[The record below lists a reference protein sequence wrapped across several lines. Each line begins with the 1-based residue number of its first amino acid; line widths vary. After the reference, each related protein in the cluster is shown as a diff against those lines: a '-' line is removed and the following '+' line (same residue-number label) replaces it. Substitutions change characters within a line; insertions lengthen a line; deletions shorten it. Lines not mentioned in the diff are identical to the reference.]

1 LAATT
6 LRAFAYQ
13 VLVDCY
19 GEVPYK
25 EALNPSI
32 LSPRYD
38 EGLIVYKGI
47 LAELDEALGRVS
59 GSEVVAT
66 NFLFP
71 SATVGKWIQFANA
84 LKLRILMRMSNVQN
98 VHSQLVSLIA
108 ENNFPTEDICF
119 ANCWANES
127 GKANPFFWEELEIV
141 KHLSKKGSYWFF
153 HFPEPEREPEAIYGM
168 VVQDENKEWFYY
180 TLEMGRDQ
188 FFF

>member
-1 LAATT
+1 
-6 LRAFAYQ
+6 
-13 VLVDCY
+13 
-19 GEVPYK
+19 
-25 EALNPSI
+25 
-32 LSPRYD
+32 
-38 EGLIVYKGI
+38 
-47 LAELDEALGRVS
+47 
-59 GSEVVAT
+59 
-66 NFLFP
+66 
-71 SATVGKWIQFANA
+71 
-84 LKLRILMRMSNVQN
+84 VQN

-168 VVQDENKEWFYY
+168 VVQDENKEWYYY

-188 FFF
+188 FFFCQTKNGRHKLITSISGDCKEEMFKKMVFEHLKK